1 MISINTFIGG
11 DPKGQPRPRAF
22 ARKMGSKHVARMYD
36 SDVADRWKRAV
47 DDGIRQLVLSERIST
62 PTDAPISIMIA
73 FFFARP
79 KSHTGAKG
87 LKPSAPRK
95 HTQKPDIDNLI
106 KLVADR
112 ITRNGRI
119 WRDDAQI
126 EIVTA
131 MKFWSESE
139 REAGCTI
146 TISWEG

>member
-1 MISINTFIGG
+1 
-11 DPKGQPRPRAF
+11 
-22 ARKMGSKHVARMYD
+22 MGSKHVARMYD

-47 DDGIRQLVLSERIST
+47 DDGIRQLVLEQRIST
-62 PTDAPISIMIA
+62 PTEAPIAIMIA

-87 LKPSAPRK
+87 LKPSAPRN

-126 EIVTA
+126 HIVTA

-139 REAGCTI
+139 REAGCSI
-146 TISWEG
+146 TIRWEG